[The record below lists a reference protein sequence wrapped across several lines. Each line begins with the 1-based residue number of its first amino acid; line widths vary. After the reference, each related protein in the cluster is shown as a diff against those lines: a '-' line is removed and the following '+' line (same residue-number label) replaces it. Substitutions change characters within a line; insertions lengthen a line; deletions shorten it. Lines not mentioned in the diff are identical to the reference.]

1 MKRYHGFV
9 FLKNDVLTFLKIA
22 LLMVLVFSLLHLI
35 IYLGLVNIFIIEKNE
50 WVVIIKYITAKI
62 LSNILPDYKMLFT
75 NSDGS
80 TVMATARMISN
91 NDNILQMMKW
101 VWSESRAYL
110 ILSSSVHLLLPIG
123 FFLILKSD
131 SQKKNEVHIR
141 GTKVMTTKQFHA
153 LTRKKRD
160 RLDLPFGSVSMPVSS
175 EEKSTLITG
184 IPGSGKTT
192 LLSGIFCRLNDK
204 GTRLIIYDYKGDY
217 VQHFFDPKKDYIFNI
232 LDPRG
237 ISWNLFNEIS
247 TPMDIDAIA
256 SSLIPDLPGSTSDRF
271 WNDGGRDVFGSC
283 LYCLYSRNLKQNS
296 EIWRMISSEGK
307 TIANLL
313 KKTPGCEKGYK
324 YIADHKTKQAQSIL
338 SVVNQYCSCFR
349 FMPDGDNN
357 FSINDWVENGTGNIF
372 ITNNA
377 RVQDTLKPLLS
388 LFIDLLAR
396 KFLSMPDNRSEK
408 NVFLL
413 DEFTTLQNLPSL
425 VNLLTLG
432 RSKGVSCYIGTQSF
446 GQIENIY
453 GKAHKESIIN
463 SCVNKA
469 IFSMS
474 DSATAKYCSDLIGE
488 AESVRGEKSLSLG
501 SDYREGASLSYR
513 HNTEPVVL
521 TSEIMNLNDLEFIV
535 KFANYPPVKSRLK
548 YTDYPKKH
556 DGFIMRSD
564 LKIKKYVRPSKL
576 KE

>member
-22 LLMVLVFSLLHLI
+22 LLMVLAFSLIHLT
-35 IYLGLVNIFIIEKNE
+35 IYLGLVNIFIIEKDE
-50 WVVIIKYITAKI
+50 WVVIVKYITAKI
-62 LSNILPDYKMLFT
+62 ISNILPDYKILFT

-296 EIWRMISSEGK
+296 EIWRMVSSEGK
-307 TIANLL
+307 TLANLL

-324 YIADHKTKQAQSIL
+324 YIADHKSKQALSIL
-338 SVVNQYCSCFR
+338 AVVMQYCSCFQY
-349 FMPDGDNN
+349 MQDGDNN
-357 FSINDWVENGTGNIF
+357 FSINDWIENGTGNIF

-377 RVQDTLKPLLS
+377 GVQDTLKPLLS

-408 NVFLL
+408 TVFLL

-453 GKAHKESIIN
+453 GKAHQESIIN
-463 SCVNKA
+463 SCANKA

-513 HNTEPVVL
+513 HNTEPVIL

-564 LKIKKYVRPSKL
+564 LKIKKYVRSNKP

>member
-9 FLKNDVLTFLKIA
+9 FLKNDVLTFFKIA
-22 LLMVLVFSLLHLI
+22 LLMVLTFSLIQLT

-62 LSNILPDYKMLFT
+62 ISNILPDYKILFT

-80 TVMATARMISN
+80 TVMTTAHMISN

-123 FFLILKSD
+123 FFLVLKSD
-131 SQKKNEVHIR
+131 SKKKNGVHIR
-141 GTKVMTTKQFHA
+141 GTKLMTTKQFHA

-204 GTRLIIYDYKGDY
+204 GTRLIVYDYKGDY
-217 VQHFFDPKKDYIFNI
+217 VQKFFNPKKDYIFNV

-237 ISWNLFNEIS
+237 ISWNLFNEIA

-256 SSLIPDLPGSTSDRF
+256 SSLIPDIPGSTSDRF

-283 LYCLYSRNLKQNS
+283 LYCSYSRGIKQNS
-296 EIWRMISSEGK
+296 DIWRMVSSEGK
-307 TIANLL
+307 TLANLL

-324 YIADHKTKQAQSIL
+324 YIADHKSKQALSIL
-338 SVVNQYCSCFR
+338 AVVMQYCSCFQY
-349 FMPDGDNN
+349 MPDGDNN
-357 FSINDWVENGTGNIF
+357 FSINDWIENGTGNIF

-377 RVQDTLKPLLS
+377 GVQDTLKPLLS

-408 NVFLL
+408 KVLLL
-413 DEFTTLQNLPSL
+413 DEFTTLNNLPSL

-463 SCVNKA
+463 SCANKA

-548 YTDYPKKH
+548 YTDYPKKQE
-556 DGFIMRSD
+556 GFIMRSD
-564 LKIKKYVRPSKL
+564 LKIKKYVRPSKQ

>member
-22 LLMVLVFSLLHLI
+22 LLMVLIISLIHLT

-50 WVVIIKYITAKI
+50 WVVIVNYITAKI

-80 TVMATARMISN
+80 TVMTTAHMISN

-123 FFLILKSD
+123 FFLMLKSD

-141 GTKVMTTKQFHA
+141 GTKLMTTKQFHA
-153 LTRKKRD
+153 LTRKKGD
-160 RLDLPFGSVSMPVSS
+160 RLELPFGSVSMPVSS

-204 GTRLIIYDYKGDY
+204 GTRLIVYDYKGDY
-217 VQHFFDPKKDYIFNI
+217 VQKFYDPKKDFIFNPF
-232 LDPRG
+232 DPRG
-237 ISWNLFNEIS
+237 IPWNLFNEIA
-247 TPMDIDAIA
+247 TPMDVDAIA
-256 SSLIPDLPGSTSDRF
+256 SSLIPDLPGTTSDRF
-271 WNDGGRDVFGSC
+271 WNDAGGSC

-324 YIADHKTKQAQSIL
+324 YIVEHKSKQSLGIL
-338 SVVNQYCSCFR
+338 AVVMQYCSCFEY
-349 FMPDGDNN
+349 MKDGGKN
-357 FSINDWVENGTGNIF
+357 FSINDWIENGTGNVF

-377 RVQDTLKPLLS
+377 GVQNSLKPLLS

-396 KFLSMPDNRSEK
+396 KFLSMPDNRSK
-408 NVFLL
+408 KFVLLL
-413 DEFTTLQNLPSL
+413 DEFTTLHYLPSL
-425 VNLLTLG
+425 IHLLTLG

-463 SCVNKA
+463 SCANKA

-488 AESVRGEKSLSLG
+488 AESIRGEKSLSIG
-501 SDYREGASLSYR
+501 SDYREGASLSFR
-513 HNTEPVVL
+513 QKTDSVVMA
-521 TSEIMNLNDLEFIV
+521 SEFFFLNDLEFIV

-564 LKIKKYVRPSKL
+564 LKIKKYVRPNKQ